1 MKQSI
6 GSKLGKISK
15 TLTKYF
21 LIFAICYFVGRT
33 LSLILFN
40 I

>member
-1 MKQSI
+1 MKQSKA
-6 GSKLGKISK
+6 SKLGKISK

-21 LIFAICYFVGRT
+21 LIFAICYFIGRT
-33 LSLILFN
+33 FASIFFG